1 MVEKADPGDL
11 LTWKQFKV
19 YPDSQDHSKTF
30 PVAGSGIPEH
40 VREEIDNR
48 SEKVDF
54 LNEPLFRNSMNLPQ
68 FEELKFLLRLI
79 NG

>member
-40 VREEIDNR
+40 
-48 SEKVDF
+48 K
-54 LNEPLFRNSMNLPQ
+54 
-68 FEELKFLLRLI
+68 
-79 NG
+79 